1 MVTQRGGNVTVLGVR
16 GNFDDCQNAVKAVF
30 ADDAF
35 NTELHEKHGLRL
47 SSANSINW
55 GRLMPQIV
63 YYVSGYAAMV
73 ASGGVIAGHEIDVC
87 VPTGN
92 FGNILAGYYARRMG
106 VPIGR
111 LLCASNENNVLTDFI
126 ATGVYDISDRAF
138 VTTPSPSMDILVSSN
153 LERLLFEL
161 TGSAETVRG
170 WMADLARDKRFQVD
184 RETFAAMRAIFLGDW
199 VSNDESLSVIRRVWD
214 ERSYLLDPHTAVAW
228 EVAERLRAENPVLV
242 VSTAHWAK
250 FGGDVYRALSGL
262 TYDAAMP
269 AEAAGASGPR
279 LIEMVAQ
286 AAPGAASVPAGLA
299 GLGRVDERFSGVV
312 DAGADGVENA
322 VREWLGA

>member
-1 MVTQRGGNVTVLGVR
+1 
-16 GNFDDCQNAVKAVF
+16 
-30 ADDAF
+30 
-35 NTELHEKHGLRL
+35 
-47 SSANSINW
+47 
-55 GRLMPQIV
+55 V

-92 FGNILAGYYARRMG
+92 FGNILAGYYAKRMG

-126 ATGVYDISDRAF
+126 ATGVYDISERAF

-170 WMADLARDKRFQVD
+170 WMGDLQRDRRFQVD
-184 RETFAAMRAIFLGDW
+184 RDTFASMRAIFLGDW
-199 VSNDESLSVIRRVWD
+199 VSNDDSLAVIRRVWD
-214 ERSYLLDPHTAVAW
+214 EHGYLLDPHTAVAW
-228 EVAERLRAENPVLV
+228 EVAERLRADNPVLV
-242 VSTAHWAK
+242 ASTAHWAK
-250 FGGDVYRALSGL
+250 FGADVYRALSGL
-262 TYDAAMP
+262 SYHSPLP
-269 AEAAGASGPR
+269 AEVTGASGLR
-279 LIEMVAQ
+279 LLEMVAA

-299 GLGRVDERFSGVV
+299 ELDRLTERFSSVV
-312 DAGADGVENA
+312 DAGADGVEGA
-322 VREWLGA
+322 VREWLDA